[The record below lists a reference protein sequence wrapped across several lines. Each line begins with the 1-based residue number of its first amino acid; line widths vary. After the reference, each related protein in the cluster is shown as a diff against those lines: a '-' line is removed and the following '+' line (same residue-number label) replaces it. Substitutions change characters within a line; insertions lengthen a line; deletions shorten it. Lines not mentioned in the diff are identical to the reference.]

1 MSKSKSVFLDKFTRK
16 ASKVQKQGKRSAE
29 VRIMKEER
37 IEYVS
42 RGIRI
47 KGM

>member
-1 MSKSKSVFLDKFTRK
+1 MSKSKSLSVDKFTRK
-16 ASKVQKQGKRSAE
+16 ASKVQKQGKRNAE
-29 VRIMKEER
+29 IRIMKEER
-37 IEYVS
+37 VEYVS